1 MKRWDIATK
10 HELSTWNTQKE
21 LFTSKSYLDSKKR
34 YWDGIINGL
43 PFKIQKN
50 MQILE
55 VGCGPMGITLVLKAG
70 RIFGLDPLINEFR
83 KNFKIPPYYKY
94 IPKKIEDYKT
104 DEKFDVI
111 FAMQVLDHVDDIKKT
126 AKVTESLLKEC
137 GFLVVEMRCSNHTP
151 IKHYFNIF
159 GRFIDPNHP
168 HHPKKIDVIKL
179 FSKLKIVEMK
189 INKNYKYYLY
199 DTPKTTRRK
208 LKISPILI
216 FNLFPFLFKKM
227 GFKHDSYDEKDKS
240 LFSFV
245 SFVFQKRG
253 DTK

>member
-1 MKRWDIATK
+1 MKRWDIASE

-21 LFTSKSYLDSKKR
+21 LFTSKSYLDSRKR
-34 YWDGIINGL
+34 YWDYIINWL
-43 PFKIQKN
+43 SFRIKKD

-55 VGCGPMGITLVLKAG
+55 VGCGPMGIALSLKAG

-126 AKVTESLLKEC
+126 AESIKTLLKDD
-137 GFLVVEMRCSNHTP
+137 GFLVVEMRCSNHTS

-168 HHPKKIDVIKL
+168 HHPKKTDVIKL
-179 FSKLKIVEMK
+179 FSELKMVEMK
-189 INKNYKYYLY
+189 INNNYKYFLHN
-199 DTPKTTRRK
+199 TPKTTGRK
-208 LKISPILI
+208 LKLSPVLI
-216 FNLFPFLFKKM
+216 FKLFPFLFKKM
-227 GFKHDSYDEKDKS
+227 GFKHDSYDEETKS
-240 LFSFV
+240 LFSFML
-245 SFVFQKRG
+245 FIFKKERG
-253 DTK
+253 